1 VSDEMVKRYR
11 KTREKQSAIA
21 DALLTE
27 VNTMRFQNT
36 NPIFDYKALRLMLG
50 IIALA
55 LPFLVT
61 AIAKMPLPSISASYF
76 TGARDTFVGLLF
88 VVGGLMLA
96 YNGHTS
102 LEAFAAKIAA
112 TCALLVALF
121 PTAKACGDL
130 SQTASIH
137 AAAAVLLFSILAW
150 FCFVPFRKNTK
161 GKGGKKG
168 RRAKLY
174 FACGSVI
181 VASMAL
187 GLISKLF
194 FSCEKVAS
202 LDLIYWVE
210 AISLGAFGVA
220 WIVAGKVIP
229 ALVDEDEQL
238 RLFRH

>member
-1 VSDEMVKRYR
+1 M
-11 KTREKQSAIA
+11 
-21 DALLTE
+21 LTE
-27 VNTMRFQNT
+27 VNTIKFQNT

-55 LPFLVT
+55 LPWVVT
-61 AIAKMPLPSISASYF
+61 AIAQSPLPSISASYF
-76 TGARDTFVGLLF
+76 TDARDEFVGMLF
-88 VVGGLMLA
+88 VIGGLMLA
-96 YNGHTS
+96 YNGHTTR
-102 LEAFAAKIAA
+102 EAIAAKIAA
-112 TCALLVALF
+112 ICALLIALF
-121 PTAKACGDL
+121 PTAKACGDP
-130 SQTASIH
+130 SQTAAIH
-137 AAAAVLLFSILAW
+137 TAAAVLLFSILAW

-168 RRAKLY
+168 KRAKLY

-181 VASMAL
+181 VASMAV

-202 LDLIYWVE
+202 LDLIFWVE

-229 ALVDEDEQL
+229 WIVDEDDAL

>member
-1 VSDEMVKRYR
+1 MK
-11 KTREKQSAIA
+11 
-21 DALLTE
+21 
-27 VNTMRFQNT
+27 FQNT

-76 TGARDTFVGLLF
+76 TEARDTFVGLLF
-88 VVGGLMLA
+88 VIGGLMLA
-96 YNGHTS
+96 YNGHTTR
-102 LEAFAAKIAA
+102 EAIAAKIAA
-112 TCALLVALF
+112 ICALLIALF
-121 PTAKACGDL
+121 PTAKACGDP
-130 SQTASIH
+130 SQTATIH
-137 AAAAVLLFSILAW
+137 TAAAVVLFSILAW

-168 RRAKLY
+168 KRAKLY

-181 VASMAL
+181 VASMAV
-187 GLISKLF
+187 GLVGKLVLP
-194 FSCEKVAS
+194 CEKAAS
-202 LDLIYWVE
+202 LDLIFWVE

-229 ALVDEDEQL
+229 LLVNDEDAL
-238 RLFRH
+238 KLFRH

>member
-1 VSDEMVKRYR
+1 MK
-11 KTREKQSAIA
+11 
-21 DALLTE
+21 
-27 VNTMRFQNT
+27 FQNT

-50 IIALA
+50 IIALT

-76 TGARDTFVGLLF
+76 SEARDEFVGLLF

-96 YNGHTS
+96 YNGHTNR
-102 LEAFAAKIAA
+102 EAYAAKVAA
-112 TCALLVALF
+112 ICALLIALF
-121 PTAKACGDL
+121 PTAKACGDP
-130 SQTASIH
+130 SQTAAIH
-137 AAAAVLLFSILAW
+137 TVAAILMFSILAW

-168 RRAKLY
+168 ARAKLY

-181 VASMAL
+181 VICMAA
-187 GLISKLF
+187 GLVGKLVL
-194 FSCEKVAS
+194 SCEKAAS
-202 LDLIYWVE
+202 LDLIFWVE

-229 ALVDEDEQL
+229 LIVDEEEAL
-238 RLFRH
+238 KLFRH